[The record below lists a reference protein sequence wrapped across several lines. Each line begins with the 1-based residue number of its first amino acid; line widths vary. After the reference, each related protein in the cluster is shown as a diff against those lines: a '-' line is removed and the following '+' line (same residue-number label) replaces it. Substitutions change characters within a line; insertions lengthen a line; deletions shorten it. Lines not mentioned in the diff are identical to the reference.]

1 MFNFLLWS
9 GIASSSS
16 SNGPERVLNEFF
28 IPWSQVPVVVY
39 QACILAFAL
48 SFIHF
53 IYNSI
58 KNKTPVDLMLITRG
72 FVLFFFI
79 WQINV
84 PFKTSGY
91 TVKVPFAGQE
101 LIISNNEKTINYP
114 CESKSMGECF
124 KSFKESNNIK

>member
-9 GIASSSS
+9 SALSSSS
-16 SNGPERVLNEFF
+16 NNGPERVLNEFL
-28 IPWSQVPVVVY
+28 IPWSKVPVVVY

-48 SFIHF
+48 SFIYF
-53 IYNSI
+53 IYNVI
-58 KNKTPVDLMLITRG
+58 KEKESVDVMVITRG
-72 FVLFFFI
+72 LVLFFFA

-91 TVKVPFAGQE
+91 TVKIPFASQE
-101 LIISNNEKTINYP
+101 LIISNNQKTINYP

-124 KSFKESNNIK
+124 KSFKKSNNIK